1 VVIRAAL
8 IIAISSLFY
17 LPAYCAG
24 QTDIENEIKT
34 KGYIN
39 GNAIMKFFSGD
50 ENGKLFATQFI
61 AGVLE
66 GMTAISGGRT
76 IKEIYPDCRREDVIR
91 AVIEYY
97 TKNPSKRY
105 RPVVDVILSGC
116 K

>member
-1 VVIRAAL
+1 MKKIILSLLLFSLLAAPC
-8 IIAISSLFY
+8 I
-17 LPAYCAG
+17 G
-24 QTDIENEIKT
+24 QTGIENEIKT

-39 GNAIMKFFSGD
+39 GRAIMKFFSGD

-66 GMTAISGGRT
+66 GMTAINGGIT
-76 IKEIYPDCRREDVIR
+76 IKEIYPDFRREDVIR

-97 TKNPSKRY
+97 MKNPSKQY
-105 RPVVDVILSGC
+105 RPVVDVVLSGC